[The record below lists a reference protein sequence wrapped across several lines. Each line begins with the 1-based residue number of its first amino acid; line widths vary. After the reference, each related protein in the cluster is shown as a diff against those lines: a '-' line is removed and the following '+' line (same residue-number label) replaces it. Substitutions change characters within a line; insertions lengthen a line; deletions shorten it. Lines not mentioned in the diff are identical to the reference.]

1 MAGLLPAPLVGAMAE
16 GLDAVE
22 DEAQGKVYTAL
33 EAGVVAGVDV
43 DAAVVAVVGIRLPLL
58 RASPTS
64 RTTSMPSRFSPL
76 RHSTKTTWF

>member
-16 GLDAVE
+16 GPDAVE
-22 DEAQGKVYTAL
+22 DEGEVHTAL
-33 EAGVVAGVDV
+33 EAVMVAGVDA

-64 RTTSMPSRFSPL
+64 RMTSTPSRFSPL
-76 RHSTKTTWF
+76 LHSTTTTWS